1 MTSSA
6 TREPTC
12 FFTESVG
19 LAALRVGSSA
29 PEVRLRGAQVL
40 TRSRDESSEL
50 LGGVDPQVG
59 VHDVEHDL
67 VRNERLRGAV
77 RRVGAEG
84 RHRAV
89 RVPAER
95 VHVSVRVGGG
105 GEPEARRGKRRLL
118 DPGVVR
124 GVVLQ
129 GRVRRGLR
137 LRAVVPVRFAADNH
151 DGAVGKSR
159 RRLVADGDRHGRLVG
174 PGGGAA
180 GDVELEDVFREL
192 VQVREGPG
200 GVVEA
205 ADGVALAAGG
215 GAGDVAARLG
225 QRRRGGPGG
234 RRRGRVQDLN
244 GVERGQKVG
253 VSADGVH
260 LGAHGERAE
269 VRSAGVQLGPD
280 GPRVGGGVVD
290 EGGVRRLDVG
300 CVHVAEGIVDGE
312 SADDVNLGADG
323 GGAVAH
329 ASDGQRSLGA
339 VVVVDDRIVLAN
351 NSHAGAVDVLAADQ
365 VDLVADGD
373 GDEVGSRRG
382 QIFFGGPRARA
393 LEERARGGVAFER
406 RGLADANHDGLRLDG
421 IVGVEADVHHERERG
436 R

>member
-1 MTSSA
+1 M
-6 TREPTC
+6 
-12 FFTESVG
+12 
-19 LAALRVGSSA
+19 
-29 PEVRLRGAQVL
+29 
-40 TRSRDESSEL
+40 
-50 LGGVDPQVG
+50 GVVCD
-59 VHDVEHDL
+59 H
-67 VRNERLRGAV
+67 
-77 RRVGAEG
+77 
-84 RHRAV
+84 AV

-105 GEPEARRGKRRLL
+105 GEPEARRGERRFL

-137 LRAVVPVRFAADNH
+137 LRGVVPVRLAADNH
-151 DGAVGKSR
+151 DGTVGKR
-159 RRLVADGDRHGRLVG
+159 RSRLVADGNRHGRLVG

-180 GDVELEDVFREL
+180 GDVELEDVFGEL
-192 VQVREGPG
+192 VRCEVPG

-215 GAGDVAARLG
+215 STGDVAARLG
-225 QRRRGGPGG
+225 QRGRGRPGG
-234 RRRGRVQDLN
+234 RRRGRVQDLH
-244 GVERGQKVG
+244 GVECLQKVG
-253 VSADGVH
+253 VPADGVY
-260 LGAHGERAE
+260 LGAHGERAV
-269 VRSAGVQLGPD
+269 VRTAGDQLGPD
-280 GPRVGGGVVD
+280 GPRVSDGVVD
-290 EGGVRRLDVG
+290 EGGVLHGNGWADG
-300 CVHVAEGIVDGE
+300 CLTRCAAEGIVDFE

-323 GGAVAH
+323 GSAVAH

-373 GDEVGSRRG
+373 GDEVGSPRG

-421 IVGVEADVHHERERG
+421 VIVGVEADVHHERERG